1 MRHGQE
7 GAVQADGGH
16 TRTSRRRDVRAGVL
30 RRQAHTQRAGGK
42 LACVRRSDRVLQQRL
57 PAGEGGGVR
66 VAQTAVSAQRP
77 EDAADTH
84 GPATCVRSPGGVR
97 NRRPE
102 ARLHEQGRVRQLRH
116 RRREGHRRLGHM
128 LHRNERVRRQQEEQG
143 EEQEREGG
151 EEAHSPAGGGR
162 RRNRRARRPHRG
174 ERRGHTE
181 ALRREAGRR
190 GRSQH
195 RHLLPLL
202 GRRGLQEALPQ
213 GRRPVLR
220 VLPRHQRDTPGR
232 ELHLR
237 GVHRDAGHGRQD
249 VHRGAGLRTRR
260 GEEEP
265 YRGREGGEECG
276 GEGGEVSGDT
286 HAEGE
291 GDREENRPPVQ
302 AAGLRLRHPPHPGGR
317 LASLVRVRCERLV
330 LCQDQQEVLRRLR
343 PDPH

>member
-116 RRREGHRRLGHM
+116 RRRERHRRLGRL
-128 LHRNERVRRQQEEQG
+128 LH
-143 EEQEREGG
+143 
-151 EEAHSPAGGGR
+151 
-162 RRNRRARRPHRG
+162 RNRRARRPHRG